1 VKSYRPWARR
11 LAVSWLALL
20 LLCSGPTNAQAPDA
34 DSDEDGTGGETAA
47 EPALDTTPETGPE
60 AVPAGAVRTDPKP
73 GFEPMAGADAVLE
86 RVEVQADRVHDPV
99 RENPTRATNRI
110 TLEDIQRH
118 APRDLYETLQG
129 TPGVVIEGGPRTQ
142 GKRIVIRGFGDN
154 EDVLVRV
161 DGATQNFE
169 KYRYG
174 TGVDIDP
181 TLVRQVDVVRGA
193 ATLTQGSGALGGAVL
208 IETLDANDL
217 LRDDERWGTELRIGY
232 ATNDRSHQKI
242 GNFYAR
248 PTQWLDLLVS
258 QVSRQGEDF
267 RLPSG
272 ETLPNSAENVRSGLF
287 KAEVT
292 GHDGFASLMH
302 REGRF
307 EGLQPLD
314 ATAGLPGIFGL
325 VRRETSEDSQALQWS
340 WNPVSWIDLRGSLG
354 QTKKNVTDRGSRLAG
369 GGNDFFDFDILT
381 LDVRNR
387 SEWDLGP
394 FDGVLSFG
402 FQGTRETRD
411 TIRETLDTRRFV
423 NLAQPPGTKR
433 ALGGFVEHALDWRN
447 LRLTTALRTDRYQV
461 NAAGPTIDL
470 LRAQGSADELAFV
483 RMSPG
488 AGIEYVPGAGN
499 LTFFFDWFEAFR
511 PPLID
516 EFFTAGAFSR
526 CQLFTRFIPRPTPP
540 PGPPVAPRRGQFP
553 PGFEGALAFAA
564 AMDAHLVALDA
575 YLAAL
580 DEFLAADAAWPAN
593 PLARANAICGDA
605 YVPEEAHN
613 YEIGASWLGEGL
625 LRDGDHLFAK
635 LTFYRSDVRNTLE
648 SIFED
653 IVTGEISQPGIERR
667 EGLEFELNY
676 ETGGW
681 RLGLTGATVGGF
693 FDLGQA
699 YFTRNANP
707 DLMRF
712 TTPADRGPQ
721 PLFDLPGDTLQ
732 LMLLRRFGTTFEV
745 GYRIRANGPRLVVV
759 GARPGCPFILAICN
773 LYDTEPGFVLHSVNA
788 AWNPDPHVSV
798 RITVEN
804 LTDTTYRL
812 PGFAGGVGATAPGR
826 SAFFTMGVRF

>member
-1 VKSYRPWARR
+1 MKPRHSRHWR
-11 LAVSWLALL
+11 LIEPCLALL
-20 LLCSGPTNAQAPDA
+20 LLIGSPTCAWAANAGRVVAEA
-34 DSDEDGTGGETAA
+34 EARTSRETATAA
-47 EPALDTTPETGPE
+47 EDERVLE
-60 AVPAGAVRTDPKP
+60 AVPMLAADSAATPP
-73 GFEPMAGADAVLE
+73 AGADAVLE
-86 RVEVQADRVHDPV
+86 EVEVKAERVHDPV
-99 RENPTRATNRI
+99 RENPARATNRI
-110 TLEDIQRH
+110 TREDIQRN

-129 TPGVVIEGGPRTQ
+129 TPGVVIEGGPRSQ

-181 TLVRQVDVVRGA
+181 SLVRQVDVLRGA
-193 ATLTQGSGALGGAVL
+193 ATLTEGSGALGGAVL

-217 LRDDERWGTELRIGY
+217 LRDDERWGGELRFTHG
-232 ATNDRSHQKI
+232 ANDRSQQLI

-248 PTQWLDLLVS
+248 PVEWLDLLVS
-258 QVSRQGEDF
+258 QVNRNGEDF
-267 RLPSG
+267 RLPGG
-272 ETLPNSAENVRSGLF
+272 ETLPNSSENVTSGLY
-287 KAEVT
+287 KIEAT
-292 GHDGFASLMH
+292 GSRGFASLLH
-302 REGRF
+302 REGTF
-307 EGLQPLD
+307 AGLQPLD
-314 ATAGLPGIFGL
+314 ATGGGPGIFGL
-325 VRRETSEDSQALQWS
+325 VRRETSEDSQAFQWE
-340 WNPVSWIDLRGSLG
+340 WKPISWINLTGSVG
-354 QTKKNVTDRGSRLAG
+354 QTQKNVTDLGSRLAG
-369 GGNDFFDFDILT
+369 GGDDFFDFDIQT

-387 SEWDLGP
+387 SVWGLGS
-394 FDGVLSFG
+394 FGGELRFG
-402 FQGTRETRD
+402 FQGNQEARDTLRVTRD
-411 TIRETLDTRRFV
+411 ARRSV
-423 NLAQPPGTKR
+423 NMSQPPGSKR
-433 ALGGFVEHALDWRN
+433 AFGGFVEHALDWQD
-447 LRLTTALRTDRYQV
+447 LRLTTALRVDRYQV
-461 NAAGPTIDL
+461 NAAGPTVDL
-470 LRAQGSADELAFV
+470 LRAQGSAEELAFV

-488 AGIEYVPGAGN
+488 AGVEYVPGGGR
-499 LTFFFDWFEAFR
+499 LTLFADWFEAFR

-526 CQLFTRFIPRPTPP
+526 CQLFSQFIPRPDPP
-540 PGPPVAPRRGQFP
+540 AGPPVAPRRAQFP
-553 PGFEGALAFAA
+553 PGFSGTTAFMA
-564 AMDAHLVALDA
+564 AMDAHLLALDA

-580 DEFLAADAAWPAN
+580 DTFLAADAAWPTQ

-613 YEIGASWLGEGL
+613 YEVGASWLGDGL

-653 IVTGEISQPGIERR
+653 AVTGAITQPGIERR
-667 EGLEFELNY
+667 EGMEFELNY

-681 RLGLTGATVGGF
+681 SFGLTGTTINGF

-699 YFTRNANP
+699 YFTRNSNP
-707 DLMRF
+707 DLLRF

-721 PLFDLPGDTLQ
+721 PLFDLPGDVLQ
-732 LMLLRRFGTTFEV
+732 VMLQRRFGASFTA

-759 GARPGCPFILAICN
+759 GARPDCPFILPICN
-773 LYDTEPGFVLHSVNA
+773 IYDTEPGFVLHSINA

-798 RITVEN
+798 QITVDN

-826 SAFFTMGVRF
+826 SAIVTFGVRF